1 MKRAAVICTILSVLL
16 LGCGIWMQAVGFH
29 PGDQNTFFGNPRLIL
44 SDAQVTLIL
53 SGCLIAATALMWLAV
68 ARRAR
73 QQPARR
79 QPERGGQLESKSQ
92 V

>member
-1 MKRAAVICTILSVLL
+1 MKRAALICTILSVLL

-44 SDAQVTLIL
+44 SDGQVTLIL
-53 SGCLIAATALMWLAV
+53 SGLLIAATAMMWLAV
-68 ARRAR
+68 TRRAR
-73 QQPARR
+73 PPAGR
-79 QPERGGQLESKSQ
+79 QSGRGDQLESKSK